1 MAPETTMVRR
11 KDRCVQR
18 SKPLRDSQHERQP
31 RFTSTIQSSD
41 FHVKST
47 STDTTGTASLSA
59 SGSMFFSRIYV
70 SVVSGSKQILNNWL
84 LKA

>member
-47 STDTTGTASLSA
+47 STDTTASGTA

>member
-47 STDTTGTASLSA
+47 STDTTGTAS
-59 SGSMFFSRIYV
+59 GSMFFSRIYV